1 MPAVDT
7 TPGVGPEVARL
18 AKFEEFDI
26 LDTPNQE
33 SLDRVARLIC
43 QIFGVATG
51 IVWIA
56 DARRQWCRAAHGLAG
71 SDANLSETFCRHT
84 MKGEAALVVPD
95 AAADPRFAGTPAVT
109 GAPGMRF
116 YAGVP
121 LRTRDGHTVGTLCAM
136 DTKPRAFGPKDVAIL
151 EDLTRVLMRD
161 LELSKQ
167 VAVDEVTGALSRAA
181 FMAEGRRHT
190 ALAARAGEPVALIA
204 FDLDQYRAINDTQGH
219 PTGDRVLAA
228 TGRVCRAHL
237 RGSDVLGRLG
247 GGTFAIVLP
256 KTDLDGGVLV
266 AGRLRDAIAALS
278 AEFGF
283 PLSAS
288 FGVASRGGKS
298 DQLDDMLERAEQAKY
313 AAERDGRN
321 RVVSEARAVTPPT
334 AARRR
339 VLKAGKIRSL
349 NGWTSLDCTV
359 RSLGEDG
366 ATLSVASPFG
376 IPTDFILAIP
386 GDRFEAPCHVT
397 GKSDHAV
404 EVRFAKQ

>member
-18 AKFEEFDI
+18 AKFQEFDI

-109 GAPGMRF
+109 GAPGVRF

-313 AAERDGRN
+313 AAKRDGRN
-321 RVVSEARAVTPPT
+321 RVVSEARAVMPPT
-334 AARRR
+334 APRRR

>member
-51 IVWIA
+51 IVSIA

-313 AAERDGRN
+313 AAKRDGRN
-321 RVVSEARAVTPPT
+321 RVVSEARAVMPPT
-334 AARRR
+334 APRRR

>member
-26 LDTPNQE
+26 LDTPDQE

-51 IVWIA
+51 IVSIA
-56 DARRQWCRAAHGLAG
+56 DARRQWYRAAHGLAG
-71 SDANLSETFCRHT
+71 SDVNLSETFCRHT

>member
-109 GAPGMRF
+109 GAPGVRF

-121 LRTRDGHTVGTLCAM
+121 LRTRDGHMVGTLCAM
-136 DTKPRAFGPKDVAIL
+136 DIKPRAFGPKDVAIL
-151 EDLTRVLMRD
+151 EDLARVLMRD

-313 AAERDGRN
+313 AAKRDGRN

>member
-84 MKGEAALVVPD
+84 MQGDAALVVPD

-109 GAPGMRF
+109 GAPGVRF